1 MQERGGFETCNDF
14 NELQVM
20 QEVQESV
27 ISTPSA
33 K

>member
-1 MQERGGFETCNDF
+1 MQERGGFETWNDF
-14 NELQVM
+14 KELQG
-20 QEVQESV
+20 VQESV